1 MCSRWNK
8 MDFTCSKVWL
18 SDVFFVDF
26 GQKGALWQEEDI
38 MGLMHTWY
46 SIIGFIYNWFGSFH
60 VICWL
65 QRKICPFKYSQRW
78 MNMWQSQRL
87 ASVWPISRLHLFQTT
102 TTWAKV
108 LLEWVVTDR
117 FSQLRENSDPTS
129 PEKGCR
135 VQVLGNYTTSVFP
148 TTTVL
153 RCSLKSK

>member
-18 SDVFFVDF
+18 SDVFFVYF
-26 GQKGALWQEEDI
+26 GQKGARWQEEDI

-78 MNMWQSQRL
+78 MNMWQLVSKAGFCLANQPPPSFFKPQQHERKCCLSELWQTVFPTQRKL
-87 ASVWPISRLHLFQTT
+87 RHHL
-102 TTWAKV
+102 K
-108 LLEWVVTDR
+108 
-117 FSQLRENSDPTS
+117 
-129 PEKGCR
+129 KGCR